1 MVHGYREEGIKA
13 LNKIA
18 RFNGKDAYIPDDA
31 IFEEVSNHEQQDQ
44 QGREDDRSLMTF
56 SNASVPNIRSVNLI
70 SSTESQ

>member
-44 QGREDDRSLMTF
+44 
-56 SNASVPNIRSVNLI
+56 
-70 SSTESQ
+70 